1 VKKKY
6 QKIQIT
12 LISVGILLIFATY
25 FYIPSTKKNPVLNNR
40 TSEQDSK
47 KVTINE
53 KSNSFEDLKY
63 NGIYD
68 LDKPFTVESEK
79 AHILN
84 EDPDIVYMT
93 NMYVTLYLQDDRIV
107 TIVSKK
113 GKYNKFTYDC
123 FFEQDVEATDGEIKI
138 YSQNLDLLA
147 TENSVKIYNDV
158 FLDHPAGDLLA
169 DKVDYDFETKNFKV
183 SMFDDNPVK
192 MKVIK

>member
-1 VKKKY
+1 MKKKY

-25 FYIPSTKKNPVLNNR
+25 FYIPSTKKNPVFDNR

>member
-1 VKKKY
+1 MKKKY

>member
-1 VKKKY
+1 MKKKY

-79 AHILN
+79 A
-84 EDPDIVYMT
+84 
-93 NMYVTLYLQDDRIV
+93 
-107 TIVSKK
+107 
-113 GKYNKFTYDC
+113 
-123 FFEQDVEATDGEIKI
+123 I
-138 YSQNLDLLA
+138 Y
-147 TENSVKIYNDV
+147 
-158 FLDHPAGDLLA
+158 
-169 DKVDYDFETKNFKV
+169 
-183 SMFDDNPVK
+183 
-192 MKVIK
+192 